1 MFRRKRKAKFIE
13 INLIPKKQKKFLFS
27 LSPSGISIKK
37 EQTFLYF
44 LSLLSFIS
52 IFVIKIV
59 LQQVLESKQNKV
71 LQLNQTIV
79 KSNIEIRNLK
89 KQIVRME
96 EKFKTFYIPDLKEK
110 LFAVLYRN
118 WYEQKVIPNLQKFQ
132 KEVGNF
138 LPYLGYAIYP
148 SPLIDNGKI
157 ITSQNIPKG
166 ILIEKSIEKNP
177 FFSPQSLPYTE
188 LPTYFLK
195 VQFPPIKEDKFL
207 KLINNL
213 HSTQI
218 KDNLLLEYLL
228 LKTSISKIR
237 YSTINLVLIPINI
250 AAPDDIN
257 STRILQVLKENC
269 NAFVINK
276 DINEKLFYKNSWHSK
291 IVLEGVCIKYIY

>member
-1 MFRRKRKAKFIE
+1 MFRRKRKVKFIE
-13 INLIPKKQKKFLFS
+13 INLIPKRQKKFLFS
-27 LSPSGISIKK
+27 LSTSGIKK
-37 EQTFLYF
+37 EQAFLYL

-52 IFVIKIV
+52 IFVIKTV

-71 LQLNQTIV
+71 LQLNKKIV
-79 KSNIEIRNLK
+79 KSNIEIRNLE

-110 LFAVLYRN
+110 LFAILYHK
-118 WYEQKVIPNLQKFQ
+118 WYEQKVIPTLQKFQ
-132 KEVGNF
+132 KEVENF

-148 SPLIDNGKI
+148 SPLVDNGKI
-157 ITSQNIPKG
+157 ITSQNIPTG
-166 ILIEKSIEKNP
+166 ILMEKSIEKNP

-269 NAFVINK
+269 NVFVINK
-276 DINEKLFYKNSWHSK
+276 DVNEKLFYKNSWHSR